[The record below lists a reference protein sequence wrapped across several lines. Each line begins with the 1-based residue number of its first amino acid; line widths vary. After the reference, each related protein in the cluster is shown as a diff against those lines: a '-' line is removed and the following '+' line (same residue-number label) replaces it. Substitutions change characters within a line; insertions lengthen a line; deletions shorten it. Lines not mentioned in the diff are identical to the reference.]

1 MRVEVNEDNPM
12 VAVDQLL
19 SLAGIQVLR
28 MREAIKLMDVPMQ
41 HWKIRKL
48 AMSHCD
54 VLEAEIKDRLQR
66 HTEIRA
72 ELKRIGY

>member
-1 MRVEVNEDNPM
+1 MIVHLNEDNPM
-12 VAVDQLL
+12 VALDQLL
-19 SLAGIQVLR
+19 SLAAIQTLR

-48 AMSHCD
+48 AMAHTDALD
-54 VLEAEIKDRLQR
+54 VGLQR
-66 HTEIRA
+66 MHEDHVTIRA